1 MVLALA
7 FTNTILQSKKG
18 VLRGVLSMNF
28 GTPIDGLKSARFC
41 KIAGIIKGQSRCV
54 AHDRR

>member
-28 GTPIDGLKSARFC
+28 GAPIDGLKSPVSVRLL
-41 KIAGIIKGQSRCV
+41 V
-54 AHDRR
+54 